1 MNEFIITP
9 DLDGVRLDK
18 VLSSEECGLSRTQSV
33 KIIESG
39 LCRVN
44 GAAVL
49 SKKSLVREGDTV
61 QYSVPDVESADILPE
76 EIPLDILYEDE
87 FVIVVNKSKGMV
99 VHPAPGHTSRT
110 LVNAL
115 MYHCGESLSGINGVL
130 RPGIVH
136 RLDKDTSGLVVAAKS
151 DLAHVKLA
159 EQLSS
164 RSMLRQYEA
173 VVHGRFKSE
182 SGEWVEVSAPI
193 GRSVSDRKKM
203 CVSAKENA
211 REAVTA
217 YSVVAEYDKFTHL
230 RLRLKTGRTHQIRV
244 HMAYLNHAVAGD
256 CVYGNGSP
264 ARLGSQCLHAKKVG
278 FVHPVSGEYVEVS
291 SDLPDYFISFLESL
305 R

>member
-1 MNEFIITP
+1 MNEIVITP
-9 DLDGVRLDK
+9 DLDGVRIDR
-18 VLSSEECGLSRTQSV
+18 VLSSEEGGLSRTQSV

-44 GAAVL
+44 GIAVL
-49 SKKSLVREGDTV
+49 SKRSPVREGDV
-61 QYSVPDVESADILPE
+61 VLYSVPEAESADIRAE
-76 EIPLDILYEDE
+76 KIPLDVVYEDE
-87 FVIVVNKSKGMV
+87 SVIIVNKPKGMV
-99 VHPAPGHTSRT
+99 VHPAPGHTSGT

-115 MYHCGESLSGINGVL
+115 MYHCGDSLSGINGIL

-136 RLDKDTSGLVVAAKS
+136 RLDRDTGGLVIAAKS

-182 SGEWVEVSAPI
+182 IGERVEVNAPI
-193 GRSVSDRKKM
+193 GRSVSDRKRM

-211 REAVTA
+211 REAVTV

-230 RLRLKTGRTHQIRV
+230 RLELKTGRTHQIRV

-264 ARLGSQCLHAKKVG
+264 AWLGSQCLYARRVG
-278 FVHPVSGEYVEVS
+278 FVHPLSGEYMEVS
-291 SDLPDYFISFLESL
+291 SELPDYFKSFLESL
-305 R
+305 